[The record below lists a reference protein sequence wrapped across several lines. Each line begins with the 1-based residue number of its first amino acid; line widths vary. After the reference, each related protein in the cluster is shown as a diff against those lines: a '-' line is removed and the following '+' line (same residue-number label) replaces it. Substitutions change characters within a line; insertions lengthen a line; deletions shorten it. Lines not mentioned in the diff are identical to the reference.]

1 MARQALPGA
10 LTLILGLALQACGG
24 ASAPAPASSAGGASA
39 ASSGGSLKQIEDAAN
54 KEGKVKVYLN
64 SNATD
69 QWQRSLEKA
78 FNAQFGT
85 KIRIVGTQGGN
96 FTADTAK
103 VVTEAAAGQPP
114 SWDLMLI
121 TDAQYATF
129 AKAGLLGKTD
139 WAGLFGVP
147 DKAVMFGGG
156 GVDFSQQIVMPAYNT
171 KLVQPADVPKSWD
184 DLLDPKWAG
193 KIGVSTATHHW
204 GRLSLAWGDAKTTAF
219 IQKLAAQKPVLG
231 ATPAT
236 AQKLELGEIAI
247 AATDPDDWVH
257 QSQKKGAPVSFAN
270 VEPILL
276 VANVAGPLKGA
287 EDPNAASLLAGFMGT
302 KKAQDMY
309 EQLTG
314 ESSVYTPGSN
324 YNKLVQGKQF
334 VAMTDDFLANG
345 LGSRTKKYG
354 KLLGFR

>member
-1 MARQALPGA
+1 MATRFIPGA
-10 LTLILGLALQACGG
+10 LVLTLGLALQACGSAAPPPA
-24 ASAPAPASSAGGASA
+24 ASAG
-39 ASSGGSLKQIEDAAN
+39 ASSGGSSLKQLVDAAN

-64 SNATD
+64 SNASD
-69 QWQRSLEKA
+69 QWQRSLEQA
-78 FNAQFGT
+78 LNEQFGSKVT
-85 KIRIVGTQGGN
+85 IVGTQGGN
-96 FTADTAK
+96 FTADAAK
-103 VVTEAAAGQPP
+103 VVTEASAGQPP
-114 SWDLMLI
+114 SWDIMLI
-121 TDAQYATF
+121 TDAQYATL

-139 WAGLFGVP
+139 WLNLFGVP

-156 GVDFSQQIVMPAYNT
+156 GVDFSQQLVMPAYNT
-171 KLVQPADVPKSWD
+171 KLVQQADAPKTWD

-204 GRLSLAWGDAKTTAF
+204 GRLSLAWGDEKTTAF
-219 IQKLAAQKPVLG
+219 IQKLAAQKPTLG

-276 VANVAGPLKGA
+276 VANVAGALKGA
-287 EDPNAASLLAGFMGT
+287 EDPNAATLLAGFMGT
-302 KKAQDMY
+302 KKAQELY

-314 ESSVYTPGSN
+314 ESSVFVPGSN
-324 YNKLVQGKQF
+324 YNKLVEGKQF
-334 VAMTDDFLANG
+334 VAMTDEFLANG
-345 LGSRTKKYG
+345 LDTRTEKYG

>member
-1 MARQALPGA
+1 
-10 LTLILGLALQACGG
+10 GG
-24 ASAPAPASSAGGASA
+24 TP
-39 ASSGGSLKQIEDAAN
+39 LKQLVDAAN
-54 KEGKVKVYLN
+54 KEGKAKVYLN

-69 QWQRSLEKA
+69 QWQRSLEQA
-78 FNAQFGT
+78 LNDQFGS
-85 KIRIVGTQGGN
+85 KISIVGTQGGN
-96 FTADTAK
+96 FTADAAK
-103 VVTEAAAGQPP
+103 VVTEASAGQAP

-121 TDAQYATF
+121 TDAQYSTL

-139 WAGLFGVP
+139 WVSLFGVP

-156 GVDFSQQIVMPAYNT
+156 GVDFAQQLVMPAYNT
-171 KLVQPADVPKSWD
+171 KLVQASEAPKAWD
-184 DLLDPKWAG
+184 DLTDPKWAG

-204 GRLSLAWGDAKTTAF
+204 GRLSLAWGDERTTAF
-219 IQKLAAQKPVLG
+219 IQKLAAQKPRLG
-231 ATPAT
+231 PTPDT

-276 VANVAGPLKGA
+276 VANVAGALKGA
-287 EDPNAASLLAGFMGT
+287 ENPNAATLLAGFMGT
-302 KKAQDMY
+302 KKAQDLY

-314 ESSVYTPGSN
+314 ESSVFTPGSN
-324 YNKLVQGKQF
+324 YYKLVQGKQF

-345 LGSRTKKYG
+345 LDDRTQKYG
-354 KLLGFR
+354 KMLGFR